1 MAAREARGYSRAQ
14 KARTGIAS
22 PFLSG
27 GLPPG
32 MGDSPPPI
40 GPPGPVPPAESAADV
55 LSSDLPLLRGWQNAA
70 YAEYFRVARRDF
82 LLVATPGAGKTTYA
96 LTVAKELL
104 TRREIAAVTIVTPTE
119 HLKYQ
124 WAQAARRFG
133 IAIDPSYRNA
143 QGKAGADFHGVAVTY
158 AQVAAHPALHRGRT
172 ENRTTLVIFD
182 EVHHAGDALSWGD
195 AVKEAFDPA
204 KRRLALTGTP
214 FRSDAN
220 PIPFVTYVPEADGS
234 KRSASDYVYGYGPA
248 LADGVVRPVIFLAYS
263 GEMHWRTRAG
273 DEIAA
278 TLGTPMTKDQ
288 IAQAWRTALDPSG
301 DWILRVL
308 EAADKRLTEVRRAM
322 PDAGGLVIA
331 GDHETARAYAA
342 LLRRISGERPVVV
355 LSDDPTAS
363 RKISAFATSAAR
375 WMVAVRMVSEGVDV
389 PRLAVGVYATS
400 VSTALFFAQAVGRF
414 VRVRQRGETASVF
427 LPSVPVLLAFAA
439 ELEAERDHVV
449 RALDR
454 DPEAELDEAQRERK
468 TPDDFELVGKSIEVL
483 KASATFDRVLFDGG
497 EFGTAT
503 EAGSPEEEDYL
514 GLPGLL
520 EPDQVAVLLRK
531 RQAAQLAARSGAASG
546 GPASGGR
553 AAAGRPEAA
562 DASLFAADG
571 PVRTAAAPAGGGAT
585 TVTSA
590 PAPPAS
596 PTATVS
602 REQLAGLRKELNG
615 MVGAWSHRTGQPH
628 GVIHNELRGSCGGPA
643 LPQASAEQIRARIDK
658 IRQWALS
665 RR

>member
-1 MAAREARGYSRAQ
+1 M
-14 KARTGIAS
+14 
-22 PFLSG
+22 
-27 GLPPG
+27 
-32 MGDSPPPI
+32 
-40 GPPGPVPPAESAADV
+40 
-55 LSSDLPLLRGWQNAA
+55 LRGWQNAA

-96 LTVAKELL
+96 LTVARELL
-104 TRREIAAVTIVTPTE
+104 TRREIVTVTIVTPTE

-143 QGKAGADFHGVAVTY
+143 QGRAGADFHGVAVTY

-172 ENRTTLVIFD
+172 VNRTTLVIFD

-220 PIPFVTYVPEADGS
+220 PIPFVSYVPEADGS
-234 KRSASDYVYGYGPA
+234 KRSASDFVYGYGPA
-248 LADGVVRPVIFLAYS
+248 LTDGVVRPVIFLAYS

-278 TLGTPMTKDQ
+278 TLGAPLTKDQ
-288 IAQAWRTALDPSG
+288 IAQAWRAALDPGG
-301 DWILRVL
+301 DWIQRVL

-322 PDAGGLVIA
+322 TDAGGLVIA

-363 RKISAFATSAAR
+363 RKISAFASSAAR

-414 VRVRQRGETASVF
+414 VRARQRGETASVF

-449 RALDR
+449 RFLDR

-503 EAGSPEEEDYL
+503 EAGSPEEEDFL

-531 RQAAQLAARSGAASG
+531 RQAAQLAARSAAA
-546 GPASGGR
+546 PVR
-553 AAAGRPEAA
+553 AAAERPA
-562 DASLFAADG
+562 
-571 PVRTAAAPAGGGAT
+571 
-585 TVTSA
+585 
-590 PAPPAS
+590 
-596 PTATVS
+596 ATVS
-602 REQLAGLRKELNG
+602 REQLAALRKELNG
-615 MVGAWSHRTGQPH
+615 LVGAWSQRTGQPH
-628 GVIHNELRGSCGGPA
+628 GVIHNELRSSCGGPA
-643 LPQASAEQIRARIDK
+643 LPQASVEQIRARIEK